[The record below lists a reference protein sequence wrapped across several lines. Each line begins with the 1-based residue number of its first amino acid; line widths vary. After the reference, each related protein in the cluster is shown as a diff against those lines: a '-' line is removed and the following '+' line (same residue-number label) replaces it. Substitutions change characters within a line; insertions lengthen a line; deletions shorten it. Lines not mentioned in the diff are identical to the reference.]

1 MHLRG
6 VEPIADGVRSYLV
19 GNTGAL
25 TGENMELRHLRYFIA
40 VAEELHFGRA
50 AEQLGISQP
59 PLSQQ
64 IQALEE
70 EIGARLLER
79 TNRRVA
85 LTAAGQLFLTE
96 ARLVLQQVD
105 RAVLLARR
113 AHQGEIG
120 ELKIGFTASA
130 PFTSTLP
137 RSILAFRQAYP
148 DVHLELQELSS
159 GQAVEA
165 LLEERVEVGLIRP
178 IALPDS
184 LEAVELFSEP
194 LVAVLRADHPLAESN
209 PDGLEIAALADEPF
223 VFFPRSYG
231 TGLYNQLIALS
242 RQAGF
247 SPRIAQEAGEAMTI
261 IGLVAA
267 GLGVSML
274 PASFRRTRVDG
285 VVYRTLLDPGAT
297 SSVWLVRRR
306 DEHSPLAQSFIDLL
320 TREVAALRAVG

>member
-1 MHLRG
+1 
-6 VEPIADGVRSYLV
+6 
-19 GNTGAL
+19 
-25 TGENMELRHLRYFIA
+25 MELRHLRYFIA

-320 TREVAALRAVG
+320 TREVATLRAVG